1 MQQKVHKN
9 MSSWEEFDGDDED
22 NNDVFYA
29 EIRRQVMQ
37 LTAEDEDEEN
47 QNTNRERGSSKQKG
61 FTVLQ
66 PGFQFN
72 WTGVKDGSR
81 VPQWMVDL
89 WRKENRD
96 GGFSGTGV
104 FIPHIVK
111 SRRRHKPRR
120 KNNERGRVYKPVTKV
135 N

>member
-9 MSSWEEFDGDDED
+9 MNSWEEFEGDDED

-37 LTAEDEDEEN
+37 LTAEDEDEEK
-47 QNTNRERGSSKQKG
+47 QNTNKERGSKQKG

-72 WTGVKDGSR
+72 WTGIKDGSR

-120 KNNERGRVYKPVTKV
+120 KNNERGRVYKPVTQK
-135 N
+135 

>member
-9 MSSWEEFDGDDED
+9 MNSWEEFEGDDED

-29 EIRRQVMQ
+29 EIRR
-37 LTAEDEDEEN
+37 
-47 QNTNRERGSSKQKG
+47 
-61 FTVLQ
+61 
-66 PGFQFN
+66 QFN

-81 VPQWMVDL
+81 VPQWMVEL